1 MPRHRHARPPRVR
14 YHFTIR
20 YFSDLVC
27 PTMPRSSV
35 APQALK
41 LGKQRPPTLEI
52 RGKKLARPLLLTGQH
67 RSSPSPGH
75 DIIQPHRREAHASR
89 HVCTVHLARSDSV
102 THVHGMKC
110 HLCDRN
116 GPAKA
121 GGEKGIR
128 TLGTVSRTHAFQAC
142 SLNHSDCSPHDCLSV

>member
-89 HVCTVHLARSDSV
+89 HVCTAGSSKVLPMSPEWTQEGDSERKGFEPARGEPASRGVTESV
-102 THVHGMKC
+102 RDAMT
-110 HLCDRN
+110 R
-116 GPAKA
+116 
-121 GGEKGIR
+121 R
-128 TLGTVSRTHAFQAC
+128 
-142 SLNHSDCSPHDCLSV
+142 SLNNLTTR